1 MDFGDLYHLQMLPR
15 LFILYTIKERLWAL
29 FFSYLSFL
37 SKNFWYIIICPQKTC
52 VRFISLRKCP
62 IPLELQHQQN
72 GLMFSP
78 KRANVNCMTSELWSA
93 GIFSKG
99 RRWVHQGTR
108 WVHQAHS
115 DWAAAVHWSAGYT
128 CKLHLLTAMQ
138 RRELSLLGCLFVLLN
153 KKGPLRITS
162 DFHLVAVQNTLL

>member
-1 MDFGDLYHLQMLPR
+1 MLPR
-15 LFILYTIKERLWAL
+15 WFILYIIRERLWAS
-29 FFSYLSFL
+29 FFFCLSCL
-37 SKNFWYIIICPQKTC
+37 SKNFWYVIICPQKTAVC
-52 VRFISLRKCP
+52 ARFVSLRKCP
-62 IPLELQHQQN
+62 IPLDLWHHQN
-72 GLMFSP
+72 DLMLSP

-99 RRWVHQGTR
+99 SS

-115 DWAAAVHWSAGYT
+115 DWDAAVHWSAGYT

-138 RRELSLLGCLFVLLN
+138 RRELSLLGSLFLFLN
-153 KKGPLRITS
+153 KKGPLSITS